1 MSKKKCKNCF
11 CFDKKE
17 NVCKVN
23 IIHEGKNVNM
33 PVNPNDK
40 CHYIEL
46 GVSVEQVRFWEE
58 EIKGE
63 KIIKMEYPAN
73 FFGDNSVKI

>member
-1 MSKKKCKNCF
+1 MKKKKCKNCF

-23 IIHEGKNVNM
+23 IIHECKNINM
-33 PVNPNDK
+33 PVSPNDK

-63 KIIKMEYPAN
+63 KVVKMEYPKN
-73 FFGDNSVKI
+73 FFGNPSDQI

>member
-23 IIHEGKNVNM
+23 ILHNGKSVNM
-33 PVNPNDK
+33 PVNPNDN

-46 GVSVEQVRFWEE
+46 GVSVEQV
-58 EIKGE
+58 
-63 KIIKMEYPAN
+63 
-73 FFGDNSVKI
+73 

>member
-1 MSKKKCKNCF
+1 
-11 CFDKKE
+11 
-17 NVCKVN
+17 
-23 IIHEGKNVNM
+23 M

-46 GVSVEQVRFWEE
+46 GVSVDQVRFWEE

-73 FFGDNSVKI
+73 FFGDNSVKA